1 MNESKRNNLN
11 FSIFLQKT
19 KIFGQKHKQ
28 TEKCQGEMCV
38 QKKSS
43 IRNKDK
49 KRKRKATQCFVSE

>member
-1 MNESKRNNLN
+1 MNKSKRNNLN

-38 QKKSS
+38 QVKSS
-43 IRNKDK
+43 VRNKDK
-49 KRKRKATQCFVSE
+49 